1 MRTPADTVLSTG
13 AYKLPGQ
20 DREYR
25 DWKRGGHGR
34 IDLRQ
39 SLAQSVNTYYYT
51 LATDLG
57 IDRISTQM
65 ARFGFGAPT
74 GIDLIG
80 EQSGILPS
88 REWKWRARGQV
99 WYPGETVITGK
110 IGSASGRESV

>member
-1 MRTPADTVLSTG
+1 MRIS
-13 AYKLPGQ
+13 
-20 DREYR
+20 
-25 DWKRGGHGR
+25 DWSSDVCSS
-34 IDLRQ
+34 DL
-39 SLAQSVNTYYYT
+39 SVNTYYYT

-99 WYPGETVITGK
+99 WYPGETVITG
-110 IGSASGRESV
+110 IGQGYWVTTPLQLAQGVARVPRGGGE